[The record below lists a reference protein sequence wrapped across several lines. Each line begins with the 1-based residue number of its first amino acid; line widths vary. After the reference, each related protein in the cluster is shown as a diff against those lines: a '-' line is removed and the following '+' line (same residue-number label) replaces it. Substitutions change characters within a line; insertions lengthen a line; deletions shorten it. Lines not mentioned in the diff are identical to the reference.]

1 MMAARIDLPDG
12 MAARNTDDGT
22 MARDRDLAAD
32 SGGDV
37 LLSRSWGRM
46 CCDSRDRVVW
56 HFSWMNGMY

>member
-37 LLSRSWGRM
+37 LLSRSWGGCAVTRG
-46 CCDSRDRVVW
+46 VVW
-56 HFSWMNGMY
+56 CGILAG